1 MRSLL
6 ALLFAVVA
14 VAAQNPP
21 PPPDRIWFRQDSLS
35 GGETCADKYAAIKG
49 TSAENKGK
57 APIILPSDANFKI
70 CIKFESG
77 SYTNPQTGEVVE
89 RAGRDWAHDSGKKSP
104 CAEGCCEFQFG
115 SLAKQYVEWFP
126 TSSDCS
132 NTGAAKKAPLY
143 FKSTAGASAQVC
155 AKFAKSADSAP
166 EWQLLK
172 GSAAG
177 CIGPCCTIKA
187 N

>member
-1 MRSLL
+1 MGKQLLLESRESMRSLL
-6 ALLFAVVA
+6 ALLFAVVT

-70 CIKFESG
+70 CTKFESG

-104 CAEGCCEFQFG
+104 CAEGCFEFQYG
-115 SLAKQYVEWFP
+115 SLQVP
-126 TSSDCS
+126 TALTPAQPRKLPFTS
-132 NTGAAKKAPLY
+132 NPPLE
-143 FKSTAGASAQVC
+143 
-155 AKFAKSADSAP
+155 P
-166 EWQLLK
+166 QLKCVLNLPRVQIALLN
-172 GSAAG
+172 GSF
-177 CIGPCCTIKA
+177 
-187 N
+187 